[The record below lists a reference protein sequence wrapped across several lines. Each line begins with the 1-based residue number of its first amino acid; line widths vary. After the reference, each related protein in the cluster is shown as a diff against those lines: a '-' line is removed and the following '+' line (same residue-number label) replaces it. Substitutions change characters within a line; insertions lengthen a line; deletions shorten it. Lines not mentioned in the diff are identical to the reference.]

1 MFTEGYQQAVRS
13 FCVRSVSSQ
22 NRTNVL
28 SLPGITRTLITNH
41 FLHSIYGSVLSKNSV
56 KSVNSVKRPQGT
68 GNPHQGRQGRGS
80 RAGERTSLQHAN
92 SHTPARSMRLMD
104 LCLPPPLALR
114 LGEMRWCRKSGHE
127 LRGKMA
133 ILSRT
138 GVQNGKQT
146 KKTIHRR
153 I

>member
-1 MFTEGYQQAVRS
+1 M
-13 FCVRSVSSQ
+13 RSVSSQ

-114 LGEMRWCRKSGHE
+114 LGERSKIPLREWGMKGVGFEKIAVLPGSRPEPGLRKDG
-127 LRGKMA
+127 
-133 ILSRT
+133 IL
-138 GVQNGKQT
+138 
-146 KKTIHRR
+146 
-153 I
+153 